1 MNRSLEAL
9 AIFSICL
16 GGILAVVRCST
27 VERTVTEPSVAERPV
42 EVAPAKNTGSAVE
55 QPATEQ
61 LVSEQLRIGS
71 SAAADFDLAYSEGCG
86 LDRNSGQV
94 YAPQSPLLSPRE
106 VAQRAIRSLPIPL
119 VVLPEAVDE
128 LADRTGYDAA
138 YDAAMCDVL
147 PETEESTEESSRAQI
162 EAEYAAAELAAA
174 AEGSPAGVFSLEPA
188 PSELTPASPTWDLIS
203 GGLSAVRND
212 LLGSSRQL
220 QLSYF
225 APIARG
231 IENRLLRMSLPSL
244 RYPRAKSETREPL
257 LHRQQAVHS
266 DSGVS
271 WDDYL
276 AFVARTLPVEP
287 REVTEPRVARPRNVL
302 WPR

>member
-42 EVAPAKNTGSAVE
+42 EVAPAKNAGSAVE
-55 QPATEQ
+55 QPAVEQ
-61 LVSEQLRIGS
+61 F
-71 SAAADFDLAYSEGCG
+71 AADFDLAYSAGCG
-86 LDRNSGQV
+86 LDRNNGHV

-119 VVLPEAVDE
+119 VVLPEVADE

-138 YDAAMCDVL
+138 FDAAMGDAS
-147 PETEESTEESSRAQI
+147 PETGELSRKQI

-174 AEGSPAGVFSLEPA
+174 AEGSPTGVFSQEPA

-203 GGLSAVRND
+203 GGLSTFRNE
-212 LLGSSRQL
+212 LLHNSRQL
-220 QLSYF
+220 QISF

-231 IENRLLRMSLPSL
+231 IENRLLRMSFPSL
-244 RYPRAKSETREPL
+244 RYPRAKSEAREPL
-257 LHRQQAVHS
+257 LHRQQAVHVT
-266 DSGVS
+266 SGVT
-271 WDDYL
+271 WGDYL
-276 AFVARTLPVEP
+276 AFVDRALPVEEKEAEP
-287 REVTEPRVARPRNVL
+287 REMTEPRVARPRNVL